1 MILQCT
7 ESFQET
13 DLKFLIETAF
23 FTVEIENKTVH
34 FFSYQTLYSNPTVP
48 TATAKQHQQGAVK
61 REANY
66 WYT

>member
-23 FTVEIENKTVH
+23 FTVEIEYKTGH
-34 FFSYQTLYSNPTVP
+34 FFSYQTCTLLFPLLLLNNSNKVL
-48 TATAKQHQQGAVK
+48 
-61 REANY
+61 
-66 WYT
+66 